1 MREFISRNV
10 VAIFANLLTIIVLI
24 IGLAVT
30 WGGLKAEV
38 EHNMVAIDNN
48 IQKIEKIRTWANQT
62 DIQYTEI
69 RVKLNNIES
78 LLLEL
83 REKAR

>member
-69 RVKLNNIES
+69 RVKLSNIES